1 MRRLLLIG
9 GGGHCKSVVD
19 SILSANERYE
29 YEKIGIIDQK
39 EKLGRNVAGVEI
51 IGTDED
57 IVNFYKEGYND
68 AFITVG
74 SIGDSQRRTDIYERI
89 KEIGFQL
96 PNIIDK
102 NSVIAGG
109 VQMKEGVY
117 VGKGAVINTDT
128 QIDACAIINTGVVIE
143 HECSI
148 GRFSHIAPGAT
159 VCGMVRIGDY
169 VHVGANATI
178 IQGIEISDYSV
189 IGAGSS
195 IIRKVERGVTMAGNP
210 GRVIK

>member
-1 MRRLLLIG
+1 M
-9 GGGHCKSVVD
+9 
-19 SILSANERYE
+19 
-29 YEKIGIIDQK
+29 
-39 EKLGRNVAGVEI
+39 AGVEI

-57 IVNFYKEGYND
+57 IVNLYEKGYNE
-68 AFITVG
+68 AFIAVG
-74 SIGDSQRRTDIYERI
+74 SIGDSQRRIEIYERI
-89 KEIGFQL
+89 KEIGFKL

-117 VGKGAVINTDT
+117 VGKGAIINTDT
-128 QIDACAIINTGVVIE
+128 QIDVCAIINTGAVIE

-148 GRFSHIAPGAT
+148 GRFAHIAPGAT
-159 VCGMVRIGDY
+159 VCGMVRIGNY

-178 IQGIEISDYSV
+178 IQGIEIFDYSV

-195 IIRKVERGVTMAGNP
+195 IIRKVERGATIVGNP
-210 GRVIK
+210 GREIK